1 MAKVVYHVTMS
12 LDGFIAGPDH
22 AMDWVFRSS
31 GPDPEPNPEATAVI
45 GSTGAALAGRN
56 GYEVGRKQGQHP
68 SARKLFGGAWSGP
81 IFVLTHQPPT
91 DEDDP
96 DITFLT
102 GDIRAAVGKA
112 LEAAAGKDLLVLGG
126 TVAEQCVGAGLLDEI
141 LIHVAPVLLGDG
153 IRLFERS
160 GPVVDL
166 DPIGVSRSGRITN
179 LRFSV
184 VR

>member
-1 MAKVVYHVTMS
+1 
-12 LDGFIAGPDH
+12 
-22 AMDWVFRSS
+22 
-31 GPDPEPNPEATAVI
+31 
-45 GSTGAALAGRN
+45 
-56 GYEVGRKQGQHP
+56 
-68 SARKLFGGAWSGP
+68 
-81 IFVLTHQPPT
+81 
-91 DEDDP
+91 
-96 DITFLT
+96 LT

-153 IRLFERS
+153 IRLFDRS

-166 DPIGVSRSGRITN
+166 EPISVSRSGRITN